1 MSKEKR
7 LLHVGLDIGSTT
19 IKLVALEGKTFLYGS
34 YRRHFSRIKETLAEL
49 VEQAT
54 PVLGKAEVTLA
65 LTGSGGVS
73 LARWLEAAYVQEV
86 AATAKALMSL
96 GEKAD
101 VAIEL
106 GGEDAKIL
114 YFEKTGIDQRMNGI
128 CAGGTGAFIDQM
140 AALLNTDPAGLDK
153 LAARHTTIHPIAS
166 RCGVFAKTDIMP
178 LINEGAGREDIAASV
193 LQAVVN
199 QIVSGLSCGK
209 PIKGKVLFLGGP
221 LTYLPAL
228 RQRFRETLHLAEQE
242 AVLPENSLVLAAVG
256 AAMAAVGEKSR
267 SFAAFREK
275 VLSADGMEAREVK
288 RLPPLFREQREKAD
302 FYRGHQAATGKTKAP
317 GPWQGRCF
325 LGIDAGSTTVKAVLI
340 DEEEEIRY
348 SYYANHEGR
357 PLETAQEIL
366 GQIYRQLPAQAVI
379 ANSAVT
385 GYGEG
390 LLKTALGLDLGV
402 VETMAHYKA
411 ARKFLPGVDF
421 ILDIGGQDMKCLKIR
436 EGAIDSILVNE
447 ACSAGCGSFLETFAK
462 SLNMDIGQFAAA
474 ALTAEQPVDL
484 GTRCTVFMNS
494 RVKQAQKEG
503 ASLADI
509 AAGLSY
515 AVIKNAL
522 TKVINVRSPADLGEH
537 IVVQG
542 GTFLND
548 AVLRCFELMA
558 GKKAVRPAL
567 AGLMGA
573 LGAALA
579 AREGYREGYV
589 STLLQDRQLRG
600 LRVRQTLQRCEKC
613 PNHCALT
620 INTFNHGARIVSG
633 HQCRRGA
640 GDNRENQDIPN
651 LFAYELQRRFSY
663 TPLRP
668 EQAPR
673 GVVGLPRVLNMYEN
687 YPFWF
692 AFFTSL
698 GFRVELSPPS
708 SRAIY
713 EEGMDTIPSETLC
726 YPAKLVHGHIASL
739 VRRGIK
745 TIFYPCLPYEQK
757 EIEGTD
763 NHYNCPIVTSY
774 PEVIRNNMDILR
786 DGKVRFLSPFLPY
799 HDEGRLVQRLFE
811 ELHGFAVTK
820 KEIAAAVERGRE
832 EVVKVKE
839 DLRRKG
845 EETLEYLERTGT
857 TGIVLAGKP
866 YHLDP
871 EVNHRIDEMILDLGM
886 AVLSVNAL
894 CHLGRIERPLL
905 FVDQWMYQSR
915 LYAAAALVSAAD
927 NLELVQLNS
936 FGCGLDA
943 IALEQVKELLKKG
956 KKIHTAV
963 KIDEMSQKGIFRVR
977 LRSLKA
983 ALGERK
989 AAPPFLQAARTG
1001 QAQPPPRARA
1011 QKPKILLYQL
1021 SPFHDQFFEAVF
1033 QDSEYDLEV
1042 LAAVPAEDRDVLE
1055 EGLKYV
1061 THEACYPAVVLTGQC
1076 IKALRSGRYDLDN
1089 TSVAVYKT
1097 GGMCRATNYLG
1108 FMKKGLAA
1116 AGLAAIPVVSFA
1128 PTALGGGPQTVHM
1141 TPGLLKKF
1149 IMSVVYGDL
1158 LLQVL
1163 HRVRP
1168 YEKAPG
1174 AANRLYEQWVER
1186 CRGSVGGG
1194 GRAEFKRNL
1203 YGIVEDFDALE
1214 TREAS
1219 KPRVAVA
1226 GEIFV
1231 KYHPL
1236 GNNNIVEILED
1247 SGVEVIL
1254 PGLMNYL
1261 LYNAYDSDFK
1271 YKKLSWSKKKLWV
1284 DKIVMALLEYYRKDM
1299 KKALRGSRRFSAP
1312 PALRDMAERAGEL
1325 LSLGNQAGEG
1335 WYLTGEMLEQLE
1347 SGVNNI
1353 VCVQPF
1359 ACLANQITGKGM
1371 MKELKR
1377 RYPRANIIPVDYDA
1391 GASEVNQLNRIKLML
1406 AVAFE
1411 ERSDT

>member
-1 MSKEKR
+1 MGKEKR
-7 LLHVGLDIGSTT
+7 LLQVGLDIGSTT
-19 IKLVALEGKTFLYGS
+19 IKLVALEGKTLLYGS

-54 PVLGKAEVTLA
+54 PALGGADITLA
-65 LTGSGGVS
+65 LTGSGGVL

-86 AATAKALMSL
+86 AATAKALRTL

-153 LAARHTTIHPIAS
+153 LAAGYTTIYPIAS
-166 RCGVFAKTDIMP
+166 RCGVFAKTDILP
-178 LINEGAGREDIAASV
+178 LINEGVGREDIAASV

-209 PIKGKVLFLGGP
+209 PIQGKVLFLGGP

-228 RQRFRETLHLAEQE
+228 RQRFKETLRLAEQ
-242 AVLPENSLVLAAVG
+242 AAILPENSLVLAAAG
-256 AAMAAVGEKSR
+256 AALAAGGEASR
-267 SFAAFREK
+267 PFAAFREK
-275 VLSADGMEAREVK
+275 VLSTGEMEAEEVK
-288 RLPPLFREQREKAD
+288 RLTPLFRDQQEKAD
-302 FYRGHQAATGKTKAP
+302 FYRRHQAATGKTKEQ

-325 LGIDAGSTTVKAVLI
+325 LGIDAGSTTIKAVLI

-357 PLETAQEIL
+357 PLEKAREIL
-366 GQIYRQLPAQAVI
+366 GQIYRRLPAQAVI

-402 VETMAHYKA
+402 VETIAHYKA

-436 EGAIDSILVNE
+436 EGAIAGILVNE

-462 SLNMDIGQFAAA
+462 SLNMDIGQFATA
-474 ALTAEQPVDL
+474 ALAAQQPVDL

-522 TKVINVRSPADLGEH
+522 IKVINVRNPADLGEN

-548 AVLRCFELMA
+548 AVLRCFELLA
-558 GKKAVRPAL
+558 GRKVVRPAL

-579 AREGYREGYV
+579 AREGYREGQE
-589 STLLQDRQLRG
+589 STLLQEGQLRE
-600 LRVRQTLQRCEKC
+600 LRVLQTLQRCEKC
-613 PNHCALT
+613 PNHCAVA
-620 INTFNHGARIVSG
+620 IHTFNHCARIVSG

-640 GDNRENQDIPN
+640 GDNRKNKEIPN
-651 LFAYELQRRFSY
+651 LFAYELQRKFSY
-663 TPLRP
+663 IPLP
-668 EQAPR
+668 LEQAPR
-673 GVVGLPRVLNMYEN
+673 GAVGLPRVLNMYEN

-692 AFFTSL
+692 VFFTSL
-698 GFRVELSPPS
+698 GFRVELSPLS

-757 EIEGTD
+757 EMAGAD
-763 NHYNCPIVTSY
+763 DHYNCPIVTSY

-786 DGKVRFLSPFLPY
+786 DGQVRFLSPFLPY
-799 HDEGRLVQRLFE
+799 HDEGRLAQRLFE
-811 ELHGFAVTK
+811 ELQEFGVTK
-820 KEIAAAVERGRE
+820 KEIAAAVARGRE
-832 EVVKVKE
+832 EVGQVKE
-839 DLRRKG
+839 DLRKKG

-886 AVLSVNAL
+886 AVLSVQSLA
-894 CHLGRIERPLL
+894 HLGRIERPLL

-915 LYAAAALVSAAD
+915 LYAAAALVSARD

-943 IALEQVKELLKKG
+943 IALEQVRELLKKG
-956 KKIHTAV
+956 RKIHTAI

-977 LRSLKA
+977 LRSLQA
-983 ALGERK
+983 ALEERK
-989 AAPPFLQAARTG
+989 TAPPLLQAAQSG
-1001 QAQPPPRARA
+1001 NAQLPPRAKA
-1011 QKPKILLYQL
+1011 AKPKILLYQL
-1021 SPFHDQFFEAVF
+1021 SPFHDQFFEAAF
-1033 QDSEYDLEV
+1033 QACGYDLEV
-1042 LAAVPAEDRDVLE
+1042 LAAGPAEARDVLE

-1061 THEACYPAVVLTGQC
+1061 TQEACYPAVVLIGQC

-1089 TSVAVYKT
+1089 IAVAVYKT

-1116 AGLAAIPVVSFA
+1116 AGLAAIPVIPFV
-1128 PTALGGGPQTVHM
+1128 PTALGGGPQAVHM
-1141 TPGLLKKF
+1141 TPGLLKRF
-1149 IMSVVYGDL
+1149 IMSIVYGDL

-1163 HRVRP
+1163 HQVRP
-1168 YEKAPG
+1168 YEKIPG
-1174 AANRLYEQWVER
+1174 AAKRLYEQWVER
-1186 CRGSVGGG
+1186 CRESVGSGSQ
-1194 GRAEFKRNL
+1194 AEFSKNL

-1214 TREAS
+1214 TREIS
-1219 KPRVAVA
+1219 KPKVAVV

-1261 LYNAYDSDFK
+1261 LYNASDSDFK
-1271 YKKLSWSKKKLWV
+1271 YKKLSWSKRKLWA
-1284 DKIVMALLEYYRKDM
+1284 DKIVIEVLEYYRQDM
-1299 KKALRGSRRFSAP
+1299 KKALRGSRKFTAP
-1312 PALRDMAERAGEL
+1312 PTLRDMAARAGEL
-1325 LSLGNQAGEG
+1325 LSLGHQAGEG

-1347 SGVNNI
+1347 SGVGNI

-1377 RYPRANIIPVDYDA
+1377 RYPQANIIPVDYDA

-1411 ERSDT
+1411 ERSNT